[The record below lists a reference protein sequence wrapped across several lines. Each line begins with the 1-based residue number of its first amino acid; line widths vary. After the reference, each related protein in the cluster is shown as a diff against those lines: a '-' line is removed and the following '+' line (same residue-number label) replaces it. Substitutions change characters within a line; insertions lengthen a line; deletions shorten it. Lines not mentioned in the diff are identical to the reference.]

1 MRIGILYI
9 RSGPSTEEEFEGRFC
24 ERSKQTMSLGEE
36 GVFGSSAGK
45 SFPAFKDTWI
55 NLK

>member
-24 ERSKQTMSLGEE
+24 ERSKQTMKRECL
-36 GVFGSSAGK
+36 VFGSSAGK

>member
-9 RSGPSTEEEFEGRFC
+9 RSGPSTEEEFEGWFC

-36 GVFGSSAGK
+36 GVFSVWIFSRKKFSSLQRHL
-45 SFPAFKDTWI
+45 D
-55 NLK
+55 